1 MIVPIGASKFEEA
14 LRMGTET
21 YHHLKVEADIV
32 KRALS
37 YPLKLIAKNARVNDS
52 VVSEKVLSSDN
63 PGYGYNAA
71 TGKYEDLMSAG
82 IIDPT
87 KVRAT
92 VAELQNVVRVFSQ
105 LCAASNL
112 HIHGFH
118 QKNVGYCNSI
128 IILASIS
135 APPAHKGYS
144 TFNIGAVVSTDV
156 KTCISTSMV
165 NIAHSID
172 VKNSTFNNGH
182 ALATL
187 SLAHFLSR

>member
-135 APPAHKGYS
+135 APPAHKGHFRFMLNYLHFL
-144 TFNIGAVVSTDV
+144 FNIY
-156 KTCISTSMV
+156 I
-165 NIAHSID
+165 H
-172 VKNSTFNNGH
+172 
-182 ALATL
+182 
-187 SLAHFLSR
+187 R